1 MFKIGQ
7 EVVCVDDTPN
17 PNKKTHPKM
26 KWVKKGKHYIVR
38 DIYKPYKA
46 TGNEIAIL
54 LEEIV
59 NDIYVLGREIGY
71 NSDRFKPVDMIEE
84 SQEWAESILEEI
96 EQEIETEVCI
106 DI

>member
-7 EVVCVDDTPN
+7 EIVCVDDTLNPKAKKHPN
-17 PNKKTHPKM
+17 L
-26 KWVKKGKHYIVR
+26 KWIKKGKHYTIR
-38 DIYKPYKA
+38 DIYESLTHP
-46 TGNEIAIL
+46 GIIAIL

-59 NDIYVLGREIGY
+59 NSVYVFNREIGY
-71 NSDRFKPVDMIEE
+71 NSDRFKPIDMIEE
-84 SQEWAESILEEI
+84 SVEWSESILEKI